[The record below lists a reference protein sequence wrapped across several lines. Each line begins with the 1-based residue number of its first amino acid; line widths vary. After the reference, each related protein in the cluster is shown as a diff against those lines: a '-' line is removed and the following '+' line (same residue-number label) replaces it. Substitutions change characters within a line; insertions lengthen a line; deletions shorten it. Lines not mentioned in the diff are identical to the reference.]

1 MSRRS
6 LLLFLT
12 STLGLLAQGRLYP
25 IPILPG
31 IPPELRQYLALTDAQ
46 ANAVDKLI
54 FDNEMLSS
62 EKSRRMAQVQSEIAE
77 ELNKDPL
84 DPMSIGVRYAEIEAI
99 RRGLDA
105 ESKRMRV
112 AIRAVLTDPQKVK
125 LKTLE
130 DASKLGSTISSAVCF
145 GFLDP
150 TSYAMPRLGASFTN
164 VLIGMPISSYV
175 GAYSGCGFPTLLT
188 FNPGPLAEPTQK

>member
-1 MSRRS
+1 M
-6 LLLFLT
+6 LK
-12 STLGLLAQGRLYP
+12 
-25 IPILPG
+25 
-31 IPPELRQYLALTDAQ
+31 IPPDLKQFLALTDAQ
-46 ANAVDKLI
+46 ADAVSQL
-54 FDNEMLSS
+54 FNNNQVLAS
-62 EKSRRMAQVQSEIAE
+62 EKSVRISQVQREIAD

-105 ESKRMRV
+105 ESERMRIAV
-112 AIRAVLTDPQKVK
+112 RAVLTEPQKVK

-130 DASKLGSTISSAVCF
+130 EASKLSSTISSAVCF

-150 TSYAMPRLGASFTN
+150 TSGSMPRLGASFTN
-164 VLIGMPISSYV
+164 VLTAMPIPSYF
-175 GAYSGCGFPTLLT
+175 GTYSGCGVPTMLT